1 LPPVADIS
9 PFANNGRVSNQ
20 DRYAGMT
27 LNERLFEAGLVEAF
41 DAAAVARNH
50 SEMIRIL
57 MELDVDDAAWPTDM
71 ILQNPKKYGF

>member
-1 LPPVADIS
+1 
-9 PFANNGRVSNQ
+9 
-20 DRYAGMT
+20 MT